1 MQIVDRILH
10 NGILITFNKSYKIH
24 EPGAVA
30 IQGNLI
36 VAVGEDQDIL
46 ARYESQE
53 TVDCQRNVI
62 MPGLVN
68 THTHVPMTLLRGLA
82 NDLRLDVWLMG
93 YMMPVERE
101 FVTPEFVR
109 LGTKIGCAE
118 MIRSGIT
125 TFADMYYFEDTIA
138 ETTAEIGMR
147 ALTGQSVMKFPAP
160 DSPSYEDGLRLSEE
174 LIKKWKNHPL
184 IIPSIAPHAIYSTNA
199 EILSEVA
206 ELAIR
211 EDIPVQFHVA
221 ETSGE
226 VENARVQYGMPVV
239 PFAKKVGLMDTK
251 LIAAH
256 CVWVDEGEIR
266 SMKNN
271 KTGIAHNPSSNMKL
285 ASGFAPIKRML
296 ELGCMVGIGTDGPA
310 SNNDL
315 DFFEEMRLASFLSK
329 VHTGDPTSLPARQV
343 LEMGTIMGARALH
356 IDHLTGSIEAGKR
369 ADLIVVDI
377 KPVHNLPRFKVDLDG
392 IYAQVLY
399 AAKSSDVLDVL
410 VDGQWLMRD
419 KKLLTIDEASL
430 IGESQVLAEKIDEFL
445 KRREESVLSKLIA
458 IGGASEEESFEVQSK
473 MKVDNL
479 DLVEASLFEAPIQI
493 IRKRHYHEY
502 DTYFKFADSTQGR
515 LRYREDEFIGEDG
528 NVTNVR
534 SRLTL
539 IGETAESNQVGDSQ
553 AMLSRSRYFA
563 PATHSLRFYNEYFK
577 PDGATEIEKNRVR
590 YLVKFEDTEF
600 FVNLDTLTKP
610 KLGKFVEVKS
620 RTWSRQD
627 ATTKTRTMRR
637 LIERLGLADQ
647 VPMHDDYIHL
657 VEMKD

>member
-1 MQIVDRILH
+1 MQTVDLILH
-10 NGILITFNKSYKIH
+10 NGILITFNNNYKIY
-24 EPGAVA
+24 EPGALA
-30 IQGNLI
+30 IQRNMI
-36 VAVGEDQDIL
+36 VAVGEDRDIL
-46 ARYESQE
+46 GNYDAPEIL
-53 TVDCQRNVI
+53 DCQRNVI

-147 ALTGQSVMKFPAP
+147 ALTGQSVMKFPSP
-160 DSPSYEDGLRLSEE
+160 DSDSFEDGLKLAEA
-174 LIKKWKNHPL
+174 LIHKWKGHPL
-184 IIPSIAPHAIYSTNA
+184 IIPSIAPHAIYTGTP
-199 EILSEVA
+199 EILSAVA
-206 ELAIR
+206 ILAIR
-211 EDIPVQFHVA
+211 EDVPVQFHVA

-226 VENARVQYGMPVV
+226 VENTRNLYGMPVI
-239 PFAKKVGLMDTK
+239 PLTKKTGMLDTK

-256 CVWVDEGEIR
+256 CIWVDEGEIR

-271 KTGIAHNPSSNMKL
+271 NTGIAHNPSSNMKL

-356 IDHLTGSIEAGKR
+356 IDHLTGSLEPGKR

-377 KPVHNLPRFKVDLDG
+377 KPIHNLPRFRSDPDG
-392 IYAQVLY
+392 IYAQLLY
-399 AAKSSDVLDVL
+399 ASKASDVRDVL
-410 VDGQWLMRD
+410 VDGQWLMKD
-419 KKLLTIDEASL
+419 KALLTIDEASL
-430 IGESQVLAEKIDEFL
+430 FEESQVIADKIDEFL
-445 KRREESVLSKLIA
+445 KQREESVISKLIA
-458 IGGASEEESFEVQSK
+458 IGGATEEENFEVQAK

-479 DLVEASLFEAPIQI
+479 ALVEALLFEEPFEI

-502 DTYFKFADSTQGR
+502 DTYFKFSDPSQGR

-528 NVTNVR
+528 SVSNVR

-539 IGETAESNQVGDSQ
+539 IGETTETEQVCDDQ
-553 AMLSRSRYFA
+553 VMLSRSRYIA
-563 PATHSLRFYNEYFK
+563 PASHSLRFYTEYFR
-577 PDGATEIEKNRVR
+577 PESTSEIEKDRVR
-590 YLVKFEDTEF
+590 YLVKFEGTEF
-600 FVNLDTLTKP
+600 FVNLDTVTKP
-610 KLGKFVEVKS
+610 QLGKFVEVKS

-627 ATTKTRTMRR
+627 AANKTQSMHR

-647 VPMHDDYIHL
+647 QLLPNDYIHL
-657 VEMKD
+657 VEAKE

>member
-1 MQIVDRILH
+1 MQTVDRILH
-10 NGILITFNKSYKIH
+10 NGILITFNKTYKIF
-24 EPGAVA
+24 EPGAIA
-30 IQGNLI
+30 IQGSFI
-36 VAVGEDQDIL
+36 VAVGEDQEIL
-46 ARYESQE
+46 GNYEAQE

-62 MPGLVN
+62 MPGLIN

-138 ETTAEIGMR
+138 ETTAQIGMR
-147 ALTGQSVMKFPAP
+147 ALTGQSVMKFPTP
-160 DSPSYEDGLRLSEE
+160 DSGSYEDSLQLSEA
-174 LIKKWKNHPL
+174 LIQKWKGHPL
-184 IIPSIAPHAIYSTNA
+184 IIPSIAPHAIYSCSA
-199 EILSEVA
+199 EILSAVA

-211 EDIPVQFHVA
+211 EDVPVQFHVA

-226 VENARVQYGMPVV
+226 VETARDQYGMPVI
-239 PFAKKVGLMDTK
+239 PFAKKTGLLDSK

-271 KTGIAHNPSSNMKL
+271 NTGIAHNPSSNMKL

-296 ELGCMVGIGTDGPA
+296 DLGCMVGIGTDGPA

-356 IDHLTGSIEAGKR
+356 IDHLTGSLEPGKR

-377 KPVHNLPRFKVDLDG
+377 KPVHNLPRFKSDPDG

-399 AAKSSDVLDVL
+399 ASKASDVLDVM
-410 VDGQWLMRD
+410 VDGHWLMEDRS
-419 KKLLTIDEASL
+419 LLTIDEASL
-430 IGESQVLAEKIDEFL
+430 VDESQALAERIDEFL
-445 KRREESVLSKLIA
+445 KRREESVFSKLIA
-458 IGGASEEESFEVQSK
+458 IGGAAEEESFEVQAK
-473 MKVDNL
+473 MKVDSL
-479 DLVEASLFEAPIQI
+479 ELIEASLFEAPLQI

-502 DTYFKFADSTQGR
+502 DTYFKFSDPTQGR

-539 IGETAESNQVGDSQ
+539 IGEAADSNHIGDSQ

-563 PATHSLRFYNEYFK
+563 PASHSLRFYNEYFK

-590 YLVKFEDTEF
+590 YLVKFEGTEF
-600 FVNLDTLTKP
+600 FVNLDTVTKP
-610 KLGKFVEVKS
+610 KLGKFIEVKS

-627 ATTKTRTMRR
+627 AENKTQSMRR
-637 LIERLGLADQ
+637 LIEILGLTNQ
-647 VPMHDDYIHL
+647 ELMLDDYIHL
-657 VEMKD
+657 AESKE